1 MTLSLRNPVLG
12 CRQLGE
18 ERNNFRLQTKIM
30 TKIPLTGHG
39 LGKKV
44 LKCAAK
50 EYVSKS

>member
-1 MTLSLRNPVLG
+1 
-12 CRQLGE
+12 
-18 ERNNFRLQTKIM
+18 M

-50 EYVSKS
+50 EYVSKSWTQKVCKALAS